1 MLGIVYTK
9 VVYRVSLAKKN
20 FQIGDDI
27 IFEGRVIPVK
37 VIDITDAKLIHYQG
51 RKGTGFILK
60 SDFYT
65 MDIRHYRSSIIPEVK
80 KVKPKKKKRK
90 KKKSKKKK

>member
-1 MLGIVYTK
+1 M
-9 VVYRVSLAKKN
+9 YRVSLDKKN

-27 IFEGRVIPVK
+27 IFEGRIIPVK
-37 VIDITDAKLIHYQG
+37 VIDISNAKIIQYQG

-80 KVKPKKKKRK
+80 KVKPKKKRK

>member
-1 MLGIVYTK
+1 MK
-9 VVYRVSLAKKN
+9 VVYRVSLDKKN

-27 IFEGRVIPVK
+27 IFEGRIIPVK
-37 VIDITDAKLIHYQG
+37 VIDITDAKLIQYQC

-90 KKKSKKKK
+90 KKKSKRKK